1 MDFLH
6 QDVADMPAVDGAV
19 LPGNRAHTD
28 EGKTALFCWW
38 QIGLILL
45 LADMSDL
52 DSNRATAPGFSPVP
66 FDSPFGSSTSS
77 LMVCIIYIL
86 ERDFADCMAPSLDFP
101 TLSKH

>member
-1 MDFLH
+1 MDFFH

-19 LPGNRAHTD
+19 LQGNRAHAD

-38 QIGLILL
+38 QTGLIPL

-52 DSNRATAPGFSPVP
+52 DSNRAAAPGFSPVP

-77 LMVCIIYIL
+77 LMVCIICIP
-86 ERDFADCMAPSLDFP
+86 ERDFADCMPPSLDLP
-101 TLSKH
+101 TPSKH